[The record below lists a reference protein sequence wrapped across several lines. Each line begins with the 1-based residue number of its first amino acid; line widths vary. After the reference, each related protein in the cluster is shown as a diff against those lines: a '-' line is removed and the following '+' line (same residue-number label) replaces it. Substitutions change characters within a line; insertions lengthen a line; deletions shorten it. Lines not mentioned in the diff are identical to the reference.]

1 MLALSLQVNR
11 RLPPEGPVAI
21 HFDLRGQ
28 AERFGNRWL
37 VLLAMPIGY
46 VLTSCVSIGAALTA
60 GPGPLWQGLAIQGGL
75 GAVLFAVHLVIMR
88 LLLRW
93 LRGAGSPSGRN

>member
-21 HFDLRGQ
+21 HFDLRG
-28 AERFGNRWL
+28 RGDRLGNRWL

-46 VLTSCVSIGAALTA
+46 LLSSGVTIGAALAA

-75 GAVLFAVHLVIMR
+75 GAVLFAVHLFVMR

-93 LRGAGSPSGRN
+93 RRSSGSPSGRS